1 MLKEFYRDL
10 KGTYSDLYGF
20 MVIYSDFYGYVWD
33 NDLDTPSS
41 GETWR
46 VEMWNSMELAEKWTV

>member
-41 GETWR
+41 VNVACW
-46 VEMWNSMELAEKWTV
+46 MELVLEKWEDPL

>member
-33 NDLDTPSS
+33 DDLDTPSS
-41 GETWR
+41 
-46 VEMWNSMELAEKWTV
+46 VNVAC